1 MQASP
6 KKNTRPRHPRPPL
19 PPEKWGFVFRST
31 RFTKD
36 ARFLSLEHVERFAYL
51 IVNCTRLCGTV
62 HLLFTSFGISWL
74 LFLVE
79 EFPESSFTMP
89 LSLYEHRIEK

>member
-1 MQASP
+1 MPGSFP
-6 KKNTRPRHPRPPL
+6 
-19 PPEKWGFVFRST
+19 
-31 RFTKD
+31 
-36 ARFLSLEHVERFAYL
+36 LEHVERFAYL

-79 EFPESSFTMP
+79 EFPESSFIVP
-89 LSLYEHRIEK
+89 LSLYEHRIEKRSSSSVTLVT

>member
-1 MQASP
+1 MPGSFP
-6 KKNTRPRHPRPPL
+6 
-19 PPEKWGFVFRST
+19 
-31 RFTKD
+31 
-36 ARFLSLEHVERFAYL
+36 LEHVERFAYL

-79 EFPESSFTMP
+79 FPESSFTVP
-89 LSLYEHRIEK
+89 LSLYEHRIEKRSSSSITLVV